1 MENVYMNKK
10 AVIVLIILLLF
21 VIAGLIYINNVYK
34 IDSEIPYI
42 NSNLNK
48 GNEQYNQAVLSLN
61 NRQYLDA
68 QKKFNESLTYYSN
81 AREKTE
87 TALQI
92 AENKE
97 DTILVEYLNATL
109 TEIDLKINATN
120 ENNEGIN
127 LRDNSTSSAY
137 MHYTNSNNILQNI
150 SQYSDKRS
158 QLEQQYPEK
167 FLSG

>member
-1 MENVYMNKK
+1 MEKVYMNKK
-10 AVIVLIILLLF
+10 AVIAIIILLLL
-21 VIAGLIYINNVYK
+21 VIAGLIYITNVYK

-48 GNEQYNQAVLSLN
+48 GNNEYNQAVLSLN
-61 NRQYLDA
+61 NRQYIDA
-68 QKKFNESLTYYSN
+68 QKKFNDSLMYYSN

-92 AENKE
+92 AENKDDE
-97 DTILVEYLNATL
+97 ILIEYLNATL
-109 TEIDLKINATN
+109 TEINLKIQAVS
-120 ENNEGIN
+120 EINEGIN
-127 LRDNSTSSAY
+127 IRDNSSSSAY

-150 SQYSDKRS
+150 TQYSDKRS

-167 FLSG
+167 FISG

>member
-1 MENVYMNKK
+1 MNKK
-10 AVIVLIILLLF
+10 VVITLIILLLL
-21 VIAGLIYINNVYK
+21 VIAGLIYITNVYK

-48 GNEQYNQAVLSLN
+48 GNDEYNSAVLSLN

-68 QKKFNESLTYYSN
+68 QKKFNESLNHYSN

-97 DTILVEYLNATL
+97 DAILVEYLNATL
-109 TEIDLKINATN
+109 TELDLKITAIN

-127 LRDNSTSSAY
+127 IRDNSSSTAY
-137 MHYTNSNNILQNI
+137 MHYTNANKILQNI
-150 SQYSDKRS
+150 TQYSDKRS
-158 QLEQQYPEK
+158 QLEQQHPEK